1 MATKKTMQERL
12 EAWSADVAAEYI
24 DPDSDPLEE
33 LSDEGGPAP
42 EVVLEMIEWS
52 NNAGREVILFTL
64 ALCVS
69 EVVRRYGVDATQTT
83 LEGLL
88 SEPSIYAL
96 GEIVHAGQVVEMG
109 GMPEKF
115 AAEDLEEALRTK
127 LDTDDTGE
135 EL

>member
-1 MATKKTMQERL
+1 MATEKTMQERL

-33 LSDEGGPAP
+33 MAGFGGPP
-42 EVVLEMIEWS
+42 PDVVLEMIQWS
-52 NNAGREVILFTL
+52 NTADREVILFTL

-69 EVVRRYGVDATQTT
+69 EVVRRYGVEATQTT

-88 SEPSIYAL
+88 GEPSIHDL
-96 GEIVHAGQVVEMG
+96 GEIVHAGMIVEMG
-109 GMPEKF
+109 GTPEKF